1 MGRYALKVTA
11 VMIVTYIVAANA
23 TQWGKLLLNAGSA
36 GSGVAKTLQG
46 R

>member
-11 VMIVTYIVAANA
+11 VLIGTYLVAAHA
-23 TQWGKLLLNAGSA
+23 TAWGKLLLNAGSA
-36 GSGVAKTLQG
+36 GSGTIKTLQG